1 MQCVGI
7 NNFAW
12 RALVKLL
19 INSNLLIP
27 FMKIHKTIPAKLSKN
42 MEAPID
48 LANSFMEVSYYMFG
62 NEFFPLVF

>member
-42 MEAPID
+42 METPID
-48 LANSFMEVSYYMFG
+48 LANSFAEVS
-62 NEFFPLVF
+62 